1 MPHIDFVA
9 CKIGSAVVQHVQGR
23 MSNPSK
29 STPVSSWHY
38 DGTPI
43 FKTINGKRHI
53 LVGRQLICVYGKM
66 SIRTR
71 HEFGEVIIAAGESHT
86 FVGDCGLEVMH
97 VAVADGSRAMLRVDH
112 YAPCDHEVPTVYAEE
127 AAFVT
132 GHFTTL
138 GEKVGAEESA
148 EHCSSGAA
156 AVEVRAHVF
165 RAPHWQLTITL
176 IRGGTFQN

>member
-29 STPVSSWHY
+29 STPVSSWH
-38 DGTPI
+38 
-43 FKTINGKRHI
+43 
-53 LVGRQLICVYGKM
+53 
-66 SIRTR
+66 
-71 HEFGEVIIAAGESHT
+71 